1 MSVAA
6 TVATVAAVAVVVAA
20 LPVADLGR
28 AEEGPHMR

>member
-6 TVATVAAVAVVVAA
+6 TVATVAAVAVVAA